1 MPSAGKYS
9 LNLHSLNF
17 HSVNF
22 SFWSSSR
29 TTERI
34 AHAGSIPLKE
44 KVMKATSKIALAMV
58 GSFALGAAAVQSLHA
73 QATPPGYAIV
83 EVNVTD
89 KDGYTKEFLPVIA
102 KDIQAAGGKYVVR
115 GGNPVALQ
123 GAPPA
128 SRVAV
133 LQFDSVEKL
142 RAWWSSPGH
151 TSAQAIGDK
160 YATTRAFAVE
170 GATP

>member
-1 MPSAGKYS
+1 MPSAGK
-9 LNLHSLNF
+9 HSPNF

-22 SFWSSSR
+22 HSRLRSERLSASR
-29 TTERI
+29 T
-34 AHAGSIPLKE
+34 SVQFFMKD

-58 GSFALGAAAVQSLHA
+58 ASFALGAAAVQTLHA
-73 QATPPGYAIV
+73 QATPPAYAIV

-89 KDGYTKEFLPVIA
+89 KDAYTKEFLPVIV

-115 GGNPVALQ
+115 GGNPVTLQ

-133 LQFDSVEKL
+133 LQFDSVDKL
-142 RAWWSSPGH
+142 KAWWSSPSH